1 MAQIALGTATSIKSK
16 PSSNAGAA
24 KGWRIAPN
32 PVADYV
38 QVQGIQQHV
47 VSWVISDALG
57 QTLMQGTQ
65 QAGNFVPISVS
76 HLPKG
81 FYSLTMVQETGQRI
95 VLKFVH

>member
-1 MAQIALGTATSIKSK
+1 VAEKLHCTFINKQQIM
-16 PSSNAGAA
+16 
-24 KGWRIAPN
+24 
-32 PVADYV
+32 
-38 QVQGIQQHV
+38 QHLNTEV
-47 VSWVISDALG
+47 WLVSDALG